1 MIHLLLFLVALL
13 SFGAL
18 MAGLPRHQGPLLHR
32 MLPIQPSKRLRVVGW
47 IGLALGYGL
56 AMLAF
61 GGGYGTLV
69 WLGACTLG
77 LLAVILLLA
86 FRTQA
91 RRHPR

>member
-1 MIHLLLFLVALL
+1 MIHVLLLLVALL

-32 MLPIQPSKRLRVVGW
+32 MLPAQASKRLRVMGW
-47 IGLALGYGL
+47 IGLTLGYAL
-56 AMLAF
+56 AILAF
-61 GGGYGTLV
+61 GWGYGTLV

-91 RRHPR
+91 RRHLR